1 MSDWKGTAGK
11 KASRLSIGRSGAETL
26 LLILGA
32 NLPDADLVLGF
43 LSPEAY
49 LLWHRGLT
57 HALAGLLIFPPAFA
71 ALAHGLFPALTFGRA
86 LLLLELA
93 FLSHILLDLPTAWG
107 TLVLYPW
114 SHVRFALDWIFI
126 IDPVLWAVLALGILG
141 GVKRAPRLRRRM
153 ALGGLGVAVLY
164 VTAAGTLHTLA
175 LEETRAVARAGAGVE
190 SGLRGTD
197 DVESGLRG
205 TGGVESGVPGTV
217 DVEVYPVPF
226 SPLRWHGVAW
236 RGRSLEHYFLAGLP
250 PRVAGTDSEPHGLSD
265 PRARPA
271 IMSPAGQ
278 MFLYWARAPAARIV
292 STSDTTVVGLI
303 DRRFYDRNVFGL
315 QVSVGP
321 GGKYLH
327 AVWE

>member
-1 MSDWKGTAGK
+1 
-11 KASRLSIGRSGAETL
+11 
-26 LLILGA
+26 LILGA

-107 TLVLYPW
+107 TLLLYPW

-126 IDPVLWAVLALGILG
+126 IDPFLWAGLALGILG
-141 GVKRAPRLRRRM
+141 GMKRAPGVRRRM

-164 VTAAGTLHTLA
+164 VAAAGILHTLA
-175 LEETRAVARAGAGVE
+175 LEKTRAAARAGAGVE
-190 SGLRGTD
+190 SGLRGT
-197 DVESGLRG
+197 G
-205 TGGVESGVPGTV
+205 

-250 PRVAGTDSEPHGLSD
+250 PRVAGKDSEPHGLSD

-303 DRRFYDRNVFGL
+303 DRRFYGRNVFGL
-315 QVSVGP
+315 KVAVGP

-327 AVWE
+327 AVWD